1 VLKGTFEW
9 SHVPAS
15 VEDFVEGWCE
25 VNNSGDRNKFLLF
38 GFGVVCWA
46 LWKARN
52 KMAIEKKVV
61 KSPRVL
67 IFQVISLM
75 QQWRILLLEPEQK
88 LVQGAA
94 KALKL
99 KMRQSI

>member
-1 VLKGTFEW
+1 VDCAKGDFWW
-9 SHVPAS
+9 SHAPTS
-15 VEDFVEGWCE
+15 VEDFVEGWCG
-25 VNNSGDRNKFLLF
+25 VNNSGDRNKFLLY

-52 KMAIEKKVV
+52 KMAIEKVV

-75 QQWRILLLEPEQK
+75 Q
-88 LVQGAA
+88 
-94 KALKL
+94 
-99 KMRQSI
+99 

>member
-1 VLKGTFEW
+1 
-9 SHVPAS
+9 
-15 VEDFVEGWCE
+15 
-25 VNNSGDRNKFLLF
+25 
-38 GFGVVCWA
+38 VCWA

-52 KMAIEKKVV
+52 KMARENNLI

-75 QQWRILLLEPEQK
+75 QQWRILLPESEQK

-99 KMRQSI
+99 KMRQSR

>member
-67 IFQVISLM
+67 IFQVISNAAM
-75 QQWRILLLEPEQK
+75 ENPAVGARTEAGAGCS
-88 LVQGAA
+88 QGA
-94 KALKL
+94 
-99 KMRQSI
+99 